1 MEVLVHKMLES
12 VQALAEKLGLHALA
26 TDIGNLLAKHSTDTT
41 VVTADDDGSG
51 GHDGPP
57 PPVTTPPTPPANG
70 GHDS

>member
-1 MEVLVHKMLES
+1 MEDLVHKMLES

-41 VVTADDDGSG
+41 VTADDDGSG

-57 PPVTTPPTPPANG
+57 PPVTTPPPGTTP
-70 GHDS
+70 HL